1 MIFQRIRFV
10 EDIISF
16 LCWLYI
22 RLVAF
27 TSTIKVIGSEKETR
41 FLKENIPFIYAF
53 WHNRQF
59 FLTYFRRNVPVHMLV
74 SQSQDGEYISRT
86 MQRFG
91 IKPVRGS
98 STRGAV
104 GALIQ
109 MIRLIREGKILGITP
124 DGPRGPAREV
134 QPGIIHLAKKTG
146 CPIIPVSY
154 DAFRKKVFSSW
165 DEFLLPYPFNRIVFS
180 VGEPLYLDKEE
191 EDSCC
196 AIRVKKAL
204 DEITN
209 QGTLSLYEKGKE
221 RE

>member
-1 MIFQRIRFV
+1 
-10 EDIISF
+10 
-16 LCWLYI
+16 
-22 RLVAF
+22 
-27 TSTIKVIGSEKETR
+27 
-41 FLKENIPFIYAF
+41 
-53 WHNRQF
+53 
-59 FLTYFRRNVPVHMLV
+59 
-74 SQSQDGEYISRT
+74 

-109 MIRLIREGKILGITP
+109 MIRLIRAGKILGITP

-146 CPIIPVSY
+146 CPIIPLSNE
-154 DAFRKKVFSSW
+154 ALRKKVFASW
-165 DEFLLPYPFNRIVFS
+165 DEFILPYPFNRIVCS

-191 EDSCC
+191 EDSCS
-196 AIRVKKAL
+196 AIKVKKAL
-204 DEITN
+204 DENTN

-221 RE
+221 KE